1 MEKKIK
7 VHQDKKWMLI
17 LGLGLVLVSI
27 AGYQFFT
34 SEKPYYLGF
43 GFLLLAFAF
52 RSYQKTK
59 QYVCVSEKQIS
70 YNLSPPYFKSNK
82 IELSNIKKIIVHL
95 FEIEIIENDNQ
106 KTILD
111 LNQVDDESLKE
122 IKTTFDK
129 LQLS

>member
-7 VHQDKKWMLI
+7 VHQDKKWIWI
-17 LGLGLVLVSI
+17 LSIGMVLVSI
-27 AGYQFFT
+27 AGYQFFL

-43 GFLLLAFAF
+43 GFLLLVFAF

-82 IELSNIKKIIVHL
+82 IELCNIKEIIVHL

-111 LNQVDDESLKE
+111 LNHVDDESLKE
-122 IKTTFDK
+122 IKSSFDN
-129 LQLS
+129 LQLT